1 MAGYHSLIGYPWIID
16 CIDKYDSAVV
26 KQKPV
31 PGQIVEFLRMPDR
44 SVYSEA
50 CKYPEAVINIS
61 DQKYYIRAVITK
73 EAQEKLESED
83 EHFSLAN
90 IKNKIIIL
98 KKFCVCFTAVEDLSR
113 CEFYLT
119 VQHFSVLPMETNTVD
134 ILNCNME
141 PGVRKKMK
149 ELWQNYMTELEINE
163 TDMNLSDVSLTQLLM
178 IASEE
183 KFSALKSI
191 AEQCLELNPSVI
203 QDVPQ
208 QGKNFWSIQRNGNQE
223 NAEQFVIPLDL
234 LLIPPHEEA
243 ILEQMTECRS
253 EDPCTS
259 EPADSSERDNS
270 SQPYS
275 TAPST
280 PYEEFVEEGPISQS
294 QNPWNKLQSLCVSI
308 ATSSD
313 SQPKCSSSVSQK
325 SRENDAGSDPDS
337 STPDIFTPHAD
348 VSMGES
354 SDGKSGISPLMFSE
368 HSFNPEQPST
378 SRPQTDSANNNAS
391 PNCKQG
397 GSVHSSAVSLNLIPL
412 TQDSFKDALQR
423 SLSAGSEVQISP
435 IKSHMSENKS
445 SSASKRDRS
454 FLCNESNRGKSCSPG
469 TRRPSKRKHTS
480 GDPES
485 TLSDLAQQ
493 EPSHIEKPDCVT
505 TTVLSCDESDTVS
518 DNEDGVKF
526 TEVRHQIGKKEAAIP
541 DGDIKQNDK
550 SEQHVKS
557 CNTRYDKLI
566 RKRTKAH
573 KPRLLFVA
581 NPTIHVS
588 KDSTNGPTSNKDLVQ
603 EAPSNAMHGSSSSFQ
618 VKEKNPVSAM
628 EIGRT
633 KLVHRDGTPFQ
644 YKYTS
649 PSEDLCAQVKA
660 IQIPAELCEWAAK
673 MLSED
678 QEKVL

>member
-16 CIDKYDSAVV
+16 CIDKYDRAVV

-50 CKYPEAVINIS
+50 CQYPEAVINIS

-98 KKFCVCFTAVEDLSR
+98 KKFSVCFAAVEDLSR

-149 ELWQNYMTELEINE
+149 ELWQNYMTELELNE

-208 QGKNFWSIQRNGNQE
+208 QGKNFWSIQKNRNQE

-243 ILEQMTECRS
+243 ILEQLTECRS

-270 SQPYS
+270 Y
-275 TAPST
+275 
-280 PYEEFVEEGPISQS
+280 
-294 QNPWNKLQSLCVSI
+294 
-308 ATSSD
+308 

-348 VSMGES
+348 VSIGES

-368 HSFNPEQPST
+368 HSSNPEQPST

-412 TQDSFKDALQR
+412 TQDSFKDSLQR
-423 SLSAGSEVQISP
+423 SLSTGSEVQISP
-435 IKSHMSENKS
+435 IKSMSENKS

-485 TLSDLAQQ
+485 TRSDLARQDH
-493 EPSHIEKPDCVT
+493 SRIEKPDCVT

-526 TEVRHQIGKKEAAIP
+526 TEVRHQIGKKEAASP
-541 DGDIKQNDK
+541 DGDIKQNNKK

-557 CNTRYDKLI
+557 RNTRYDKLSS
-566 RKRTKAH
+566 KRIKAH

-588 KDSTNGPTSNKDLVQ
+588 KDSTNGLASNKDLVQ

-644 YKYTS
+644 YKYKS